1 VAAYLFIIVIKILLN
16 RIRRIVKGL
25 NLGAGDLVVLAFADD
40 LTIFVPNSEE
50 LAKAMCLIEN
60 FKAATG
66 LQVNKEKSEILEL
79 GAKSTLI
86 RVPVKLKVKITD
98 MWFCLDKTSM
108 SDTNWS
114 AVQDRISVLLRSWRQ
129 RHITVMGRANIIK
142 AQILPILSFIGTT
155 IELPVSYEKAIV
167 RDCFHFLW
175 NAKTEKERRAL
186 CHKDFKD
193 GGLAVPHFKFR
204 LVAIK
209 CGWIQR
215 IKNHPGIFRHAFY
228 KPHINWDINATFLTP
243 FPKED
248 NDDFSSLCMN
258 AWSDTLF
265 LTKPERG
272 GLIWPQLSVTHQ
284 TAVLKKN
291 PNLTICKAVAG
302 DITGFNFL
310 KKAGL
315 IAEARTIFIQ
325 FEKKWQSEGDRV
337 RNNQFKDTACKK
349 WRQHHTDRQEARLL
363 ATADSRSKNPIELN
377 SQKQLYWLHVDQLVP
392 PVQRFRSELSE
403 SGQ

>member
-1 VAAYLFIIVIKILLN
+1 MLKACRILQDGHMVMDKVLQLARKNKIKGLFACIHFKGAFDSVRHQAIWDTLEHLNCGPNLIAHLKTLYNGATSSVLNFGTKTTFFDLECSCRQGDPVAAYLFIIVIKILLN

-193 GGLAVPHFKFR
+193 GGLAVPHFKSR

-209 CGWIQR
+209 CRLIR
-215 IKNHPGIFRHAFY
+215 RMKKHPGIFRHAFY
-228 KPHINWDINATFLTP
+228 KPHIN
-243 FPKED
+243 
-248 NDDFSSLCMN
+248 
-258 AWSDTLF
+258 
-265 LTKPERG
+265 
-272 GLIWPQLSVTHQ
+272 
-284 TAVLKKN
+284 
-291 PNLTICKAVAG
+291 
-302 DITGFNFL
+302 
-310 KKAGL
+310 
-315 IAEARTIFIQ
+315 
-325 FEKKWQSEGDRV
+325 
-337 RNNQFKDTACKK
+337 
-349 WRQHHTDRQEARLL
+349 
-363 ATADSRSKNPIELN
+363 
-377 SQKQLYWLHVDQLVP
+377 
-392 PVQRFRSELSE
+392 
-403 SGQ
+403 